1 MKVHKVKI
9 RPEYY
14 EPVISGKKTF
24 EVRYNDRD
32 YQVGDALL
40 LREWDESGYSGRESL
55 FDITYMLKDY
65 DAIKE
70 GYVILSIMPRE
81 DRVMMD
87 SGEQTEY
94 AVVIHLVQPFLFRR
108 GTTSSKSIEKLVI
121 PCDDEEG
128 MVDLH
133 RELLKRLR
141 ECFENRIPMMY
152 IEQLDR
158 HIEVSDIRMVN
169 ISINGRIIQHRV
181 LPEVGGVEYYW

>member
-81 DRVMMD
+81 DRVMMG
-87 SGEQTEY
+87 SGKQTEY
-94 AVVIHLVQPFLFRR
+94 AVVIHLVQPFQFRS
-108 GTTSSKSIEKLVI
+108 GTRPSATIERLVI
-121 PCDDEEG
+121 TCDDEEG
-128 MVDLH
+128 MMDLH
-133 RELLKRLR
+133 RKLLRRLR

-169 ISINGRIIQHRV
+169 ISIDGRIIQHRV